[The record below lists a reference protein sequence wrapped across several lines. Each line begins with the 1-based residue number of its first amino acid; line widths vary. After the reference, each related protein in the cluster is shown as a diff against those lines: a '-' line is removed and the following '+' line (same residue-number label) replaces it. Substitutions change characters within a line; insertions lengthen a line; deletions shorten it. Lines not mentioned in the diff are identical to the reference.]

1 MFWTRTQP
9 KPELNKSK
17 HKEIRIRN
25 VCLCQMKRAKKFIFL
40 MFHLKIIGKWNEV
53 LAENHIRFFS
63 SSFSNLPIVLHK
75 IPEPRSIRRGKV
87 NDGQEIIPFFKL
99 KFLELSLSI
108 ECGGEKMFLVLGG
121 APLWL
126 YCSLFWVKS
135 KLQYYAVI
143 AKMYRI
149 STLTWSREWLVTKN

>member
-1 MFWTRTQP
+1 MSN
-9 KPELNKSK
+9 EKSK
-17 HKEIRIRN
+17 KIYLSN
-25 VCLCQMKRAKKFIFL
+25 VSP
-40 MFHLKIIGKWNEV
+40 
-53 LAENHIRFFS
+53 ENHREMKWSFS
-63 SSFSNLPIVLHK
+63 RKSYQIFCSSFSNLPIVLHK

-149 STLTWSREWLVTKN
+149 STLTWSREWLVTKNWGLRFDTVIRYVDMVRFKHKQI

>member
-1 MFWTRTQP
+1 MSN
-9 KPELNKSK
+9 EKSK
-17 HKEIRIRN
+17 TLYLSN
-25 VCLCQMKRAKKFIFL
+25 VSP
-40 MFHLKIIGKWNEV
+40 
-53 LAENHIRFFS
+53 ENHREMKWSFS
-63 SSFSNLPIVLHK
+63 RKSYQIFCSSFSNLPIVLYK